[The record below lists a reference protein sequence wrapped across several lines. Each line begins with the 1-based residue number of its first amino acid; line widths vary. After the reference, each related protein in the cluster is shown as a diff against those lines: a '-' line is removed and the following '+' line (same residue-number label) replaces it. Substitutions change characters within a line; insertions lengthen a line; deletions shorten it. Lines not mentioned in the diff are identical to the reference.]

1 MKANLHVGWPREAG
15 ASGARGRVRTRVR
28 WAAAV
33 LALANAVVYALIGA
47 GVLSV
52 LNGAPGPRPGLIV
65 FGVLA
70 GGAFLLGAVL
80 LMRFD
85 RRVLWMVGAAFQ
97 AFAIAAYFNVAPQ
110 RVPPYEVWGLSL
122 KVAQAVLL
130 VALLFLGIARTTS
143 PAAPERR

>member
-1 MKANLHVGWPREAG
+1 
-15 ASGARGRVRTRVR
+15 
-28 WAAAV
+28 
-33 LALANAVVYALIGA
+33 
-47 GVLSV
+47 
-52 LNGAPGPRPGLIV
+52 LIV

>member
-1 MKANLHVGWPREAG
+1 
-15 ASGARGRVRTRVR
+15 VR

-52 LNGAPGPRPGLIV
+52 VNGAPGPRPGLIV

-143 PAAPERR
+143 PAAPERG

>member
-1 MKANLHVGWPREAG
+1 MKANLHVGRPGE
-15 ASGARGRVRTRVR
+15 ASGSGAGGRVRTQVR
-28 WAAAV
+28 WAAAI

-52 LNGAPGPRPGLIV
+52 VNGAPGLRPGLIV

-130 VALLFLGIARTTS
+130 VALLFLGITRTTS